1 VARDDADQ
9 GREWSLELQEIS
21 EAEQPD
27 GTHHVD
33 LRTNAGVISCRV
45 HAADDGDAG
54 ILWVFGAGGGWGGPA
69 GGLYPRLA
77 KQLLAEGVTS
87 LEVAYR
93 FPGDLV
99 PCVLDVLMGIG
110 CLEAMGRKRVV
121 LVGHSFGGAVAITA
135 GAQAPN
141 IAGIAALST
150 QAAGAE
156 AVANLRDKPI
166 LFMHGEA
173 DEVLPD
179 RCSRDL
185 YARAPGPKKLFL
197 YPGCR
202 HGLDDCRDAVDRDL
216 LAWIREVL

>member
-1 VARDDADQ
+1 MPRR
-9 GREWSLELQEIS
+9 GGEGSSEWSLELVEIS

-27 GTHHVD
+27 GVHHLD
-33 LRTNAGVISCRV
+33 LKTNQGVISCRV
-45 HAADDGDAG
+45 HAAERGDAAV
-54 ILWVFGAGGGWGGPA
+54 LWVFGAGGGWGGPA

-77 KQLLAEGVTS
+77 RQLLHDGVTS

-93 FPGDLV
+93 LPGDLV
-99 PCVLDVLMGIG
+99 ACVLDVLMGIG
-110 CLEAMGRKRVV
+110 CLAAMGRKRVL
-121 LVGHSFGGAVAITA
+121 LVGHSFGGAVVITA

-141 IAGIAALST
+141 VAGVAALST

-156 AVANLRDKPI
+156 SVVDLKGKPV
-166 LFMHGEA
+166 LFIHGAA

-185 YARAPGPKKLFL
+185 YARAGEPKKILL

-202 HGLDDCRDAVDRDL
+202 HGLDECRDEIDCDL